1 MTWQKGY
8 ITKVRELG
16 KHLEEAGG
24 ETETQSR
31 KRAEKTLH
39 RKQEREKTKESLGI
53 EMGALFLSSSSTPK
67 GK

>member
-31 KRAEKTLH
+31 KRAEKTLR

-53 EMGALFLSSSSTPK
+53 
-67 GK
+67 